1 MGVIVEASVVAR
13 TSCSL
18 DQGDCSGDCACQCVR
33 CSAVFPNLRY
43 PLQPHPGK
51 VPLAPRLMRDG
62 SGKQKFSVGNEILC
76 ARDGIRGHLA
86 GVSGRKTKSKGD
98 AENKEKQALLS
109 PPGPSRGQ
117 GVRHPDRT
125 NLGMCNHGP
134 GPLQCCGEGRG
145 GAGGDP
151 KKIVLAGK
159 AIFGPP
165 ALKGPGAVIAR
176 CQVSSVSG
184 GSLSFTY

>member
-1 MGVIVEASVVAR
+1 MAR

-43 PLQPHPGK
+43 SLQPHPGK

-86 GVSGRKTKSKGD
+86 GVSGRKTNSKGA
-98 AENKEKQALLS
+98 AENKKKQALSS

-117 GVRHPDRT
+117 GVRQPQRELT
-125 NLGMCNHGP
+125 WGCAITAP
-134 GPLQCCGEGRG
+134 GPFNAVRKGVAER
-145 GAGGDP
+145 AGIR
-151 KKIVLAGK
+151 KN
-159 AIFGPP
+159 FSCS
-165 ALKGPGAVIAR
+165 R
-176 CQVSSVSG
+176 ERQFSVRQH
-184 GSLSFTY
+184 